1 MEYCL
6 NQRSVFSLI
15 FYKFIWKPKTKAMII
30 LALGTCQ
37 ILLIVLGSLLVLLFP
52 LLALISV
59 LKNNF
64 SENDKIIWVLGII
77 FLPFFGSILYFAVG
91 RSKKL

>member
-1 MEYCL
+1 
-6 NQRSVFSLI
+6 
-15 FYKFIWKPKTKAMII
+15 MIT
-30 LALGTCQ
+30 LAIGSFQ

-59 LKNNF
+59 LKNDF
-64 SENDKIIWVLGII
+64 KGNDKIIWVLVII

>member
-1 MEYCL
+1 
-6 NQRSVFSLI
+6 
-15 FYKFIWKPKTKAMII
+15 MII
-30 LALGTCQ
+30 LALGTFQ

-64 SENDKIIWVLGII
+64 SGNDNNYEK
-77 FLPFFGSILYFAVG
+77 GSLFQ
-91 RSKKL
+91 SKGKH

>member
-6 NQRSVFSLI
+6 IQDSVFPLI
-15 FYKFIWKPKTKAMII
+15 FYKFIWKPKIKAMII
-30 LALGTCQ
+30 LALGTFQ
-37 ILLIVLGSLLVLLFP
+37 ILLIVLGSLLILLFP

-59 LKNNF
+59 LKNDF
-64 SENDKIIWVLGII
+64 SGNDKIIWVLVII

-91 RSKKL
+91 RSRKL

>member
-1 MEYCL
+1 M
-6 NQRSVFSLI
+6 N
-15 FYKFIWKPKTKAMII
+15 I
-30 LALGTCQ
+30 LVLGTFQ

-52 LLALISV
+52 LQALISV

-64 SENDKIIWVLGII
+64 SGNDKIIWVLVII
-77 FLPFFGSILYFAVG
+77 FLPFFGSLLYFAVG

>member
-1 MEYCL
+1 
-6 NQRSVFSLI
+6 
-15 FYKFIWKPKTKAMII
+15 MII
-30 LALGTCQ
+30 LALGSLQ
-37 ILLIVLGSLLVLLFP
+37 ILLIVLGSLLILLFP

-64 SENDKIIWVLGII
+64 TGNDKIIWVLVII

>member
-1 MEYCL
+1 
-6 NQRSVFSLI
+6 
-15 FYKFIWKPKTKAMII
+15 MII
-30 LALGTCQ
+30 LALGTFQ

-59 LKNNF
+59 LKNDF
-64 SENDKIIWVLGII
+64 SGNDKVIWVLVII

-91 RSKKL
+91 RNRKL

>member
-1 MEYCL
+1 
-6 NQRSVFSLI
+6 
-15 FYKFIWKPKTKAMII
+15 MIT
-30 LALGTCQ
+30 LAIGSFQ
-37 ILLIVLGSLLVLLFP
+37 ILLIVMGGLLVLLFP

-59 LKNNF
+59 LKNDF
-64 SENDKIIWVLGII
+64 KGNDKIIWVLVII